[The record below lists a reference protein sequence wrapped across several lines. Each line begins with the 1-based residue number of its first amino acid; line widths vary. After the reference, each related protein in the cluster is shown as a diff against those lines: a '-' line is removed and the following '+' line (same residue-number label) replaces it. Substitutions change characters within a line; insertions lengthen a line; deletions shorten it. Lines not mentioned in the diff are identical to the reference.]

1 MFPVTEICAR
11 AMLLR
16 QFRDLYVEKSFV
28 FPLCAE
34 SVTQTMFV
42 PRLSSVVYMV
52 VFLHVWS
59 YCTSASGT
67 SNAEPRL
74 ASPGSNLLA
83 TSPSSTSSIS
93 TSTLY
98 GQNRTRSLSCSDR
111 RTSIKS
117 LEMIMQT
124 PWAPKLQDV
133 LANMTFQIK
142 SGSVDFQ
149 QPRKQVIVV
158 FGDAKYALSLLNWLV
173 SALIVT
179 SPPLKNIIVISLDEE
194 LQALLNKKNITS
206 VYVNPDTITCGQIKR
221 KVSQVWITRCIVYQL
236 LNHWEY
242 DVMAYDTDAIVLR
255 NLQGILDTFGG
266 SDIVGSAGGYPF
278 NLGAKW
284 GQTLCMGV
292 VLFKSTKN
300 TGRCQ

>member
-1 MFPVTEICAR
+1 M
-11 AMLLR
+11 
-16 QFRDLYVEKSFV
+16 
-28 FPLCAE
+28 
-34 SVTQTMFV
+34 QTMFV
-42 PRLSSVVYMV
+42 PRLSSIVYMV

-67 SNAEPRL
+67 NSAEPRL
-74 ASPGSNLLA
+74 AIPGSNLLA

-93 TSTLY
+93 ASTVY
-98 GQNRTRSLSCSDR
+98 DQNRTSCSDR
-111 RTSIKS
+111 RTSKTTIKS

-149 QPRKQVIVV
+149 QPRKQVTVV
-158 FGDAKYALSLLNWLV
+158 FGDAKYVSSLLNWLV
-173 SALIVT
+173 SALVIT

-194 LQALLNKKNITS
+194 LQALLSKKNITS
-206 VYVNPDTITCGQIKR
+206 VYVNPETITCGQIKR
-221 KVSQVWITRCIVYQL
+221 KVSQVWITRCVVYWL

-255 NLQGILDTFGG
+255 NLQNILDTFGE
-266 SDIVGSAGGYPF
+266 SDIIGSAGGYPF

-292 VLFKSTKN
+292 VLFKSTRN